1 MEGDRQGMGTD
12 KEGGERLKGGT
23 HRGETEREG
32 GHREGGQ
39 TGRGYA
45 QGGDTDR
52 KRGGRRSWEGGLF
65 VGGGG
70 SLSSARAGGWWS
82 RWALVARCSLRVV
95 MVFVRSCS
103 FMRGGP
109 SFVGGG
115 VVVVRASSRVV
126 VVVGARC
133 APWFVVRGW
142 WGGCS
147 VVVRGA
153 CISSYQWKGRGGS
166 HSPEEQ
172 RQRTTMNIIVVRRLG
187 ATSQSGRGTWCVDLP
202 TPPLRLSSFMV
213 VAVRRFAMGVR
224 RPGRCHRRGMPR

>member
-1 MEGDRQGMGTD
+1 
-12 KEGGERLKGGT
+12 
-23 HRGETEREG
+23 
-32 GHREGGQ
+32 
-39 TGRGYA
+39 
-45 QGGDTDR
+45 
-52 KRGGRRSWEGGLF
+52 

-70 SLSSARAGGWWS
+70 SLSSAGGWWL

-103 FMRGGP
+103 FVRGGP
-109 SFVGGG
+109 SFVG
-115 VVVVRASSRVV
+115 A
-126 VVVGARC
+126 
-133 APWFVVRGW
+133 WFVVRGW

-153 CISSYQWKGRGGS
+153 CISCYQWKGRGGS
-166 HSPEEQ
+166 HSLEEQ

-213 VAVRRFAMGVR
+213 IAVCRFTMGVR
-224 RPGRCHRRGMPR
+224 RPGRCHRHGMPR